1 MKSIDRPRFALTLIE
16 KVMRYDRFAERY
28 KYFKSQQILMDSVFQ
43 IDLNQVSMI
52 QKPLENRDD
61 IMLDTY
67 LEQMLGSDTYN
78 EFEYAHMMRVLPEVF
93 RLFDDEE

>member
-1 MKSIDRPRFALTLIE
+1 
-16 KVMRYDRFAERY
+16 
-28 KYFKSQQILMDSVFQ
+28 
-43 IDLNQVSMI
+43 
-52 QKPLENRDD
+52 
-61 IMLDTY
+61 MLDTY